1 MKKDKNP
8 DFDPKTTI
16 IGGADRP
23 TVLVLKQ
30 HRNTKGRDTMEY
42 PKSWEQDVQNWLNDP
57 GEPESYIVTN
67 EDDGLKVHKVK
78 NVNWLAT
85 ARANWKA
92 LTAAVSAVV
101 LVTGLAI
108 WLVRRALRK

>member
-1 MKKDKNP
+1 MKKGNNSETEP
-8 DFDPKTTI
+8 ENTI
-16 IGGADRP
+16 IGGAYRP
-23 TVLVLKQ
+23 TTIVLK
-30 HRNTKGRDTMEY
+30 RKRKGRDTMEY

-101 LVTGLAI
+101 LITGAVI
-108 WLVRRALRK
+108 CLVRHALRK

>member
-1 MKKDKNP
+1 
-8 DFDPKTTI
+8 
-16 IGGADRP
+16 
-23 TVLVLKQ
+23 
-30 HRNTKGRDTMEY
+30 MEY
-42 PKSWEQDVQNWLNDP
+42 PKSWEQDVQNWMNDP

-92 LTAAVSAVV
+92 LTAAAAALVMITCGVV
-101 LVTGLAI
+101 A
-108 WLVRRALRK
+108 LVRWATRK

>member
-1 MKKDKNP
+1 M
-8 DFDPKTTI
+8 
-16 IGGADRP
+16 
-23 TVLVLKQ
+23 
-30 HRNTKGRDTMEY
+30 
-42 PKSWEQDVQNWLNDP
+42 NDP

-92 LTAAVSAVV
+92 LTAAAAAVV
-101 LVTGLAI
+101 MITCGVVA
-108 WLVRRALRK
+108 LVRWATRK

>member
-1 MKKDKNP
+1 MKKGNNIETEP
-8 DFDPKTTI
+8 ENTI
-16 IGGADRP
+16 IGGAYRP
-23 TVLVLKQ
+23 TTIVLK
-30 HRNTKGRDTMEY
+30 RKRKGRDTMEY

>member
-1 MKKDKNP
+1 
-8 DFDPKTTI
+8 
-16 IGGADRP
+16 
-23 TVLVLKQ
+23 
-30 HRNTKGRDTMEY
+30 MEY
-42 PKSWEQDVQNWLNDP
+42 PKSWEQDVENWMNDP

-92 LTAAVSAVV
+92 LAAAAAAVV
-101 LVTGLAI
+101 LFTGAVI
-108 WLVRRALRK
+108 WLLHRLVRE

>member
-1 MKKDKNP
+1 MKKGNNSETEP
-8 DFDPKTTI
+8 ENTI
-16 IGGADRP
+16 IGGAYRP
-23 TVLVLKQ
+23 TTIVLK
-30 HRNTKGRDTMEY
+30 RKRKGRDTMEY

-85 ARANWKA
+85 ARANWKD

>member
-1 MKKDKNP
+1 MKKGNNSETEP
-8 DFDPKTTI
+8 ENTI
-16 IGGADRP
+16 IGGAYRP
-23 TVLVLKQ
+23 TTIVLK
-30 HRNTKGRDTMEY
+30 RKRKGRDTMEY
-42 PKSWEQDVQNWLNDP
+42 PKSWEQDVQKWLNDP